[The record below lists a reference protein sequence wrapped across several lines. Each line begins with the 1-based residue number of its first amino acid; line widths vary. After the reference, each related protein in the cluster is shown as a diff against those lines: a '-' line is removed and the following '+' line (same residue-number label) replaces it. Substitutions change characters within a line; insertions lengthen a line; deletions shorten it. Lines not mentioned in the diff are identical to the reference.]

1 MQEMK
6 YFTKNKYAESLSRAM
21 TNIFKDTIKAVCDKL
36 DNKERIIPY
45 AKETREG
52 EGDDR
57 LDSAPRRFI
66 DATIMLPVKRKKS
79 RI

>member
-1 MQEMK
+1 
-6 YFTKNKYAESLSRAM
+6 M

-57 LDSAPRRFI
+57 FDSAPRRFI
-66 DATIMLPVKRKKS
+66 DATIYAACKTKKTS
-79 RI
+79 HVE